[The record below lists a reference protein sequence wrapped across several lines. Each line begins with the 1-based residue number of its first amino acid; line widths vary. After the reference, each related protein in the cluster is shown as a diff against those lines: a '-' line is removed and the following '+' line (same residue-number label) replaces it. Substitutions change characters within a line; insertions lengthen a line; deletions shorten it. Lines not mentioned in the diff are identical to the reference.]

1 MLRRNPSSSNETV
14 NHQNKA
20 MTNRREV
27 DFDIQRE
34 LARLQEMIYESFHIP
49 LTRWTM
55 IDEAKLIDQL
65 DLIGDKLPESI
76 RQALMVLDQEEQL
89 LTEAEAYVQQVIQSS
104 KQQAEQIFDETRI
117 IQQAQQEA
125 NQLRQQVQQDCETIQ
140 KQTVAEMEQLRQL
153 TTAEMQKLRQQ
164 SFAESQKLQ
173 EDADNYTDR
182 VLTQLEQELNSM
194 LNVIRNGRQQLHT
207 NSSTRSSSYSP
218 KNPSLNR
225 NQTSGKQR

>member
-1 MLRRNPSSSNETV
+1 MVHRHPSSSNEPV

-20 MTNRREV
+20 MTNRRGV
-27 DFDIQRE
+27 DFDIQQE

-55 IDEAKLIDQL
+55 VDEAKLIEQL

-76 RQALMVLDQEEQL
+76 RQALMVLDQEEEL
-89 LTEAEAYVQQVIQSS
+89 LTEAEAYAQQIIQSA
-104 KQQAEQIFDETRI
+104 KQQAAQILDETRI
-117 IQQAQQEA
+117 IQQAQLEA

-164 SFAESQKLQ
+164 SFAESHKLQ
-173 EDADNYTDR
+173 EDADNYTDG

-194 LNVIRNGRQQLHT
+194 LSVVRNGRQQLHKNT
-207 NSSTRSSSYSP
+207 STRFSSSSL
-218 KNPSLNR
+218 KNP
-225 NQTSGKQR
+225 TSGKQK